1 MPHTTT
7 STPERRYV
15 RLEVAAARLDCNPK
29 TLRRRIAAGQLAGYR
44 LGRLIRVDAADI
56 DAMMRP
62 IPGDTGGTDG

>member
-1 MPHTTT
+1 VPVPHTTTPPTT

-29 TLRRRIAAGQLAGYR
+29 TLRRRIAA
-44 LGRLIRVDAADI
+44 DI

>member
-1 MPHTTT
+1 MPHTTTPPTT

-29 TLRRRIAAGQLAGYR
+29 TLRRRIAA
-44 LGRLIRVDAADI
+44 DI